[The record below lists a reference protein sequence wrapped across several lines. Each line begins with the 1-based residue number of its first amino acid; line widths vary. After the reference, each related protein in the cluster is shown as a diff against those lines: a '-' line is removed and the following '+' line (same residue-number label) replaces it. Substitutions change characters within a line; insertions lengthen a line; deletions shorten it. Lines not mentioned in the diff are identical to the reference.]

1 MHWYACSVKYCK
13 VVKKNNNKNETYNTI
28 KVWFNYLLYIY
39 IRKLDLPT
47 KGDGPVRILNFF
59 MMYTFYLYIIYL
71 GLNKYYVLR
80 VTGPNLQKCPI
91 QPFSDICLFLSECD
105 FHIIFIKNL
114 FLLRILYLCWC
125 SRAEKKYDLK
135 QILNSNL
142 FHKCYSKHTF
152 FLLGPFYNKKK
163 KERMLH
169 ADWFLRFLY
178 SPSTLKTVLCA
189 CPFQLIWYPS
199 DSSLADKRRF

>member
-1 MHWYACSVKYCK
+1 MHEYAQSNIVKLW
-13 VVKKNNNKNETYNTI
+13 KKKQKKNETYYILLKFGLFVIYLYSNTRSSYQGGMAQSGSLI
-28 KVWFNYLLYIY
+28 
-39 IRKLDLPT
+39 
-47 KGDGPVRILNFF
+47 FF
-59 MMYTFYLYIIYL
+59 FIMYTFFLYIIYL

-114 FLLRILYLCWC
+114 FLLRILYLYWC

-142 FHKCYSKHTF
+142 FHKCYPKPTYFF
-152 FLLGPFYNKKK
+152 FLG
-163 KERMLH
+163 
-169 ADWFLRFLY
+169 
-178 SPSTLKTVLCA
+178 
-189 CPFQLIWYPS
+189 LIY
-199 DSSLADKRRF
+199 